1 VDIGVHQDGLVHI
14 SALADRFIKDPRD
27 VVKSGDIV
35 RVKVMEVDIPRKRI
49 SLSMRLA
56 DKAEVK
62 KNNGDTTQGREA
74 GRKKPSR
81 EKRHPEKPAPEGAF
95 AAAFA
100 AANKKR

>member
-1 VDIGVHQDGLVHI
+1 VHI

-49 SLSMRLA
+49 SLTMRLA
-56 DKAEVK
+56 DKAEIK
-62 KNNGDTTQGREA
+62 KSHGDPAQGREPD
-74 GRKKPSR
+74 RKKPNR
-81 EKRHPEKPAPEGAF
+81 EKRHPQKPATEGAF